1 MTKLHT
7 LALTASV
14 LAGSTFVP
22 AIAVTRPLPVT
33 TAVRTVPTTAATTVA
48 TTVPVPDCPAE
59 PPIARLRWNWNNG
72 NQRAV
77 IAFLKRCFPDL
88 LNNLPDSLK

>member
-1 MTKLHT
+1 M
-7 LALTASV
+7 
-14 LAGSTFVP
+14 
-22 AIAVTRPLPVT
+22 
-33 TAVRTVPTTAATTVA
+33 PTTAATTVA

-88 LNNLPDSLK
+88 LSNLPDSLK